1 MKLYITLVFF
11 ILFFSIS
18 VKAQDIS
25 VDYMNLTASISFDR
39 NDSQTSSVI
48 KSTPDLFLVFYKKII
63 SPQDNASCPFHP
75 SCSSFS
81 SHAFNKEGF
90 LGGYLLTFD
99 RLLRCN
105 GMPGMYDYY
114 PLDNSR
120 NHFLDPLDNYS
131 SSK

>member
-1 MKLYITLVFF
+1 LKLYITLVFF
-11 ILFFSIS
+11 ILPFSIS

-25 VDYMNLTASISFDR
+25 IDYRDLTESISFDR
-39 NDSQTSSVI
+39 NDSQASSVI
-48 KSTPDLFLVFYKKII
+48 KSAPDLFLVFYKRII

-75 SCSSFS
+75 SCSAFS
-81 SHAFNKEGF
+81 SQAFNEEGF
-90 LGGYLLTFD
+90 LIGYLLTFD

-120 NHFLDPLDNYS
+120 NHFLDPIDKYS